1 MSVYLYARV
10 STDKQE
16 NLFPVCVGVDRISQ
30 PYPRTLTAR
39 PRVRGGEPPWFYE
52 QPGPDGS
59 SPCVRG

>member
-30 PYPRTLTAR
+30 PYTRKLTAR
-39 PRVRGGEPPWFYE
+39 PRVRGGEPSSADVRIM
-52 QPGPDGS
+52 PGTS
-59 SPCVRG
+59 SPCTRG